1 MSVDFYIFD
10 KRLLGKLIL
19 MVGSQ
24 EVVDNRRGGQDNYNK
39 TILIPEMNK
48 EDGQGNKIKR
58 SISLRKVTKT
68 MASEMGIDQ
77 SKLN

>member
-1 MSVDFYIFD
+1 MDFYIFD

-24 EVVDNRRGGQDNYNK
+24 EVMDNGRKGQDNYNK
-39 TILIPEMNK
+39 TILIPEMSE
-48 EDGQGNKIKR
+48 EDGQGNKIRR
-58 SISLRKVTKT
+58 SISLRKVAKT